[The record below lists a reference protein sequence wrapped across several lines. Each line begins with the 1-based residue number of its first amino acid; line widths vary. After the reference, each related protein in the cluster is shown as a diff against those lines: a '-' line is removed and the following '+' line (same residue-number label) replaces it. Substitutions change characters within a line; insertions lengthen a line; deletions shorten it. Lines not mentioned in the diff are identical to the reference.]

1 TFEIIGDQSLAYARM
16 FNVPS
21 AGRPIQFSP
30 NYAEDNT
37 VFAFGSA
44 TTEVFRST
52 DGGST
57 WQVLT
62 TPEVEA
68 PTQLSSIKRVLI
80 TAELSRGKLT
90 KIGLA
95 AGLALIGYLMVGFLH
110 LEKMLKIKRR
120 LLQFGTAMGTFA
132 ISLVT
137 LFKVL

>member
-1 TFEIIGDQSLAYARM
+1 
-16 FNVPS
+16 
-21 AGRPIQFSP
+21 
-30 NYAEDNT
+30 
-37 VFAFGSA
+37 
-44 TTEVFRST
+44 T

-68 PTQLSSIKRVLI
+68 SNQLSPIKKALI

-120 LLQFGTAMGTFA
+120 LLQFGAAMGTFA
-132 ISLVT
+132 ISLVA